1 MKIMTKT
8 SSASLKAKFKY
19 CYKIKRSNNYQA
31 VFKNKGKQI
40 YVGTFDSVLKAAIAA
55 DYKRVELG
63 FDRNKL
69 NFPEK
74 YEKVAKLNYKR
85 RGETQYLWK
94 YIPDLK

>member
-8 SSASLKAKFKY
+8 SSASLKTKFKY

-74 YEKVAKLNYKR
+74 YE
-85 RGETQYLWK
+85 
-94 YIPDLK
+94 IF